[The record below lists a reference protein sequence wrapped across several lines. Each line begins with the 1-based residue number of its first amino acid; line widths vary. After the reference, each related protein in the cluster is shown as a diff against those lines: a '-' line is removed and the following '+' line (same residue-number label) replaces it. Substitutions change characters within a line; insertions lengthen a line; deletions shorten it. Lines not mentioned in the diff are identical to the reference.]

1 MSDERAGKAQL
12 IDGQWVDAGNGGT
25 WDVLDPATE
34 EKVATVPFGDRRDVE
49 RAIEAALAAFP
60 AWSRRTPY
68 DRGAILDRVAAM
80 IRERADSLAPLT
92 VSESGKPLAE
102 ARGEWLVVA
111 DLFEYYAEE
120 GKRAYGRVVP
130 ARRPGRR
137 LMVIRQPLGVVGVIT
152 AWNFPAYNP
161 ARAWSA
167 ALAAGNTVVARPS
180 EFTPLTAMA
189 LGKILVEAG
198 VPEGVINVVN
208 GDPEGMGQA
217 MLDHPGL
224 RKISFTGSTRVGK
237 ILMEGAAR
245 TVTRLSLE
253 LGGNAPVIILPDVD
267 VEQVARTAAVARF
280 RNAGQ
285 VCVAPQRFLVHEKH
299 AEAFTEAIAPKV
311 AALTPGHGMDPATK
325 IGPLINAR
333 QRDRV
338 EALVE
343 GARSAGA
350 RVAAGGKRP
359 EKLRKGYFYEP
370 TVVSDVR
377 PGMPLVD
384 EETFGP
390 VLTVLRFEDVDG
402 AIAAANRTPYGL
414 AAYVWT
420 RDLEAAL
427 KVSEGLEFGMVA
439 VNDWVPHATE
449 VPFSGW
455 KQSGVGHESGPEG
468 LLDYMDVKVI
478 GLGGIPA

>member
-1 MSDERAGKAQL
+1 MEERIGRAQL
-12 IDGQWVDAGNGGT
+12 IDGEWVDALEGGT
-25 WDVLDPATE
+25 WDVVDPATE
-34 EKVATVPFGDRRDVE
+34 EKVATVPFGGRADVF
-49 RAIEAALAAFP
+49 RAIEVALAAFP
-60 AWSRRTPY
+60 AWSARTPY
-68 DRGAILDRVAAM
+68 DRGAILARAAAM
-80 IRERADSLAPLT
+80 IRERAGDLAPIT

-102 ARGEWLVVA
+102 AKGEWMVVG

-130 ARRPGRR
+130 SRRPGRR

-161 ARAWSA
+161 ARSWSA
-167 ALAAGNTVVARPS
+167 ALAAGCTVVARPS

-189 LGKILVEAG
+189 LAKILVEAG
-198 VPEGVINVVN
+198 VPKGVINVVN
-208 GDPEGMGQA
+208 GDPESMGQA

-224 RKISFTGSTRVGK
+224 KKISFTGSTRVGR

-253 LGGNAPVIILPDVD
+253 LGGNAPVLILPDVD
-267 VEQVARTAAVARF
+267 VEQVARSAAVARF

-285 VCVAPQRFLVHEKH
+285 VCVAPQRFFVHESQ
-299 AEAFTEAIAPKV
+299 AEKFTAALAPRV
-311 AALTPGHGMDPATK
+311 AALTPGHGFDPATK

-343 GARSAGA
+343 GARGLGA
-350 RVAAGGKRP
+350 KVAAGGKRP
-359 EKLRKGYFYEP
+359 ANLPKGYFYEP
-370 TVVSDVR
+370 TVVSEVR
-377 PGMPLVD
+377 PGMPIVD

-390 VLTVLRFEDVDG
+390 VLTVLRFEDLDA
-402 AIAAANRTPYGL
+402 AIAAANCTPYGL

-468 LLDYMDVKVI
+468 LLDYMDTKVI
-478 GLGGIPA
+478 GLGGVPT